1 MTRDNS
7 LTGLPELDSEA
18 WIGSCCHFRCDAEI
32 KWEEKRLKQSAINLS
47 REIQNECLPGENSFE
62 ELNLETQLKPTSE

>member
-18 WIGSCCHFRCDAEI
+18 WIGSCCHCDAEI

-62 ELNLETQLKPTSE
+62 ELNLETPQLKPKSE